1 MRKRIG
7 IEAQRIFRKNKHGM
21 DYVILEEIRQ
31 LQKMQLDCD
40 IYVFVSPGDDRC
52 LEDSGN
58 VHIVEVKCPTYPL
71 WEQYALPRAA
81 KRLKVDL
88 LHCTSNTAPM
98 FTDIPLVLTLHDII
112 FLEPRDKANKS
123 LYQNLGWYYRRFV
136 VPRILSKCKRII
148 TVSNFEY
155 NNIQEKLHI
164 GNRLRMIYNSCNERF
179 RPLDNVDKV
188 CNKYIS
194 ETGYFFFLGNTDPK
208 KNTLRTLQAYSHYLD
223 NSEIKRPLLLADFT
237 KDDLTKLAVDN
248 HIENIIEKTV
258 CPGYIENTDLPY
270 IYNGCFAFVY
280 TSLRESFGI
289 PLLEAMSSGV
299 PVITSNTSSMP
310 EIASDAALFI
320 SPNKVDEI
328 SEAMLRLEKDE
339 ALYKDLKE
347 KGLERASHFSWRKS
361 TEKLLEIYHEVLSE

>member
-1 MRKRIG
+1 
-7 IEAQRIFRKNKHGM
+7 
-21 DYVILEEIRQ
+21 
-31 LQKMQLDCD
+31 
-40 IYVFVSPGDDRC
+40 
-52 LEDSGN
+52 
-58 VHIVEVKCPTYPL
+58 
-71 WEQYALPRAA
+71 
-81 KRLKVDL
+81 
-88 LHCTSNTAPM
+88 
-98 FTDIPLVLTLHDII
+98 
-112 FLEPRDKANKS
+112 
-123 LYQNLGWYYRRFV
+123 
-136 VPRILSKCKRII
+136 
-148 TVSNFEY
+148 
-155 NNIQEKLHI
+155 
-164 GNRLRMIYNSCNERF
+164 
-179 RPLDNVDKV
+179 
-188 CNKYIS
+188 
-194 ETGYFFFLGNTDPK
+194 
-208 KNTLRTLQAYSHYLD
+208 
-223 NSEIKRPLLLADFT
+223 LLADFT